1 MKKLLNLLVCFG
13 LAGLLLVGCN
23 NGNNP
28 QNPNQQQT
36 QTTKQSK
43 NLGKPDLSKE
53 KVSSKFTEM
62 PTALNDIAIYE
73 AQKFINEQSKNTAIS
88 KNKLIQKLRRKDFT
102 EEQAKYGVEN
112 SGIDFYLQAYK
123 NAENECKKAH
133 GISKKKLEEELK
145 KQEFS
150 DDEIAYALQYCTA
163 DWKQQAIKRAKSAT
177 EPDYAVPQSKPDLK
191 ETLIKYGLFTE
202 EEAVYAIENANIDWL
217 KQAKKHVNAV
227 LNSKISADSY
237 TTLKENMEQ
246 HKYDPKD
253 IENALKTVTEDDWN
267 KQAVKVANRYIKLK
281 SSLFKSDTK
290 AQAEK
295 FMVENLKFT
304 SEQAQYAIEH
314 ANWK

>member
-237 TTLKENMEQ
+237 EVLKEGLEK
-246 HKYDPKD
+246 HEYAPEI
-253 IENALKTVTEDDWN
+253 IESVLKEITEDDWN
-267 KQAVKVANRYIKLK
+267 KQALKVANSYIKLN

-290 AQAEK
+290 DKAEK

-304 SEQAQYAIEH
+304 PSQAKYAIEH